1 VRGSL
6 RVIAA
11 MGDGRNALI
20 MYEVTTE
27 GGPVGSKVFPSA
39 QTWLLDENGRSR
51 SNGSSPTRQHDQ
63 HGDDVIQTSGRQGRA
78 GIMNGMPFFGYHM
91 PSFTFPGVPSD
102 QLFDRVGELARSAE
116 SAGFELVTVM
126 DHFYQITPIGPEEQP
141 MLEGYTTL
149 AALARETSTVKLATL
164 VTGVTYRNPA
174 LVAKMVTT
182 LDVISKGRMICG
194 IGAAWNDSE
203 HIGYGFEFPP
213 IRERMDRLDEALTII
228 KLMFTQERP
237 SFAGTHYR
245 IDRALNNPRP
255 LQAGGP
261 KILVGGGGEQ
271 RTLRLVAKHADMS
284 HWFGPLADIKRKSE
298 ILDRYCEEEGRD
310 PATITRTMGAP
321 VVLVENEGQV
331 KSVMERMPPERR
343 LMFTPA
349 TPDQAAEILQDY
361 IAVGIQGFTFGNPT
375 LRTTEEFERVSR
387 LIKAVKNS

>member
-1 VRGSL
+1 
-6 RVIAA
+6 
-11 MGDGRNALI
+11 
-20 MYEVTTE
+20 
-27 GGPVGSKVFPSA
+27 
-39 QTWLLDENGRSR
+39 
-51 SNGSSPTRQHDQ
+51 
-63 HGDDVIQTSGRQGRA
+63 
-78 GIMNGMPFFGYHM
+78 M

-102 QLFDRVGELARSAE
+102 QLFDHVGELARSAE

-182 LDVISKGRMICG
+182 LDVISKGRAVCG

-203 HIGYGFEFPP
+203 HIGYGVDFPP
-213 IRERMDRLDEALTII
+213 IRERMDRLDEALTIL
-228 KLMFTQERP
+228 KLMFTEDRP
-237 SFAGTHYR
+237 SFSGTHYR

-361 IAVGIQGFTFGNPT
+361 IDVGIQGFTFGNPT
-375 LRTTEEFERVSR
+375 LRTPEEFERVGW
-387 LIKAVKNS
+387 LIKAIKNS